1 MFNGFGDMGRGHF
14 PPPPPPPPG
23 SRYSKK
29 ATGHPSWVE
38 LCFLSRR
45 SKWDSVWFQKI
56 SISLDGASLE
66 IPGGGGTEAQIS
78 KGYGSKKSSVFPEGP
93 FASML

>member
-1 MFNGFGDMGRGHF
+1 MFFEPLVKMGQCVV
-14 PPPPPPPPG
+14 P
-23 SRYSKK
+23 
-29 ATGHPSWVE
+29 E
-38 LCFLSRR
+38 
-45 SKWDSVWFQKI
+45 I

>member
-14 PPPPPPPPG
+14 PPPPPPPRVQVLQKSHGTP
-23 SRYSKK
+23 
-29 ATGHPSWVE
+29 E
-38 LCFLSRR
+38 LDGVMFCERR